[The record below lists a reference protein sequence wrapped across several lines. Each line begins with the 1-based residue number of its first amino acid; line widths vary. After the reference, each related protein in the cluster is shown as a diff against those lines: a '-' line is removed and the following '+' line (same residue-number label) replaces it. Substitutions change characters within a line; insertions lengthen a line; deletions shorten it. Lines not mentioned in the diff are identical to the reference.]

1 MFGNSENYN
10 ELTASL
16 LSLVSKYEFRN
27 YYYSKGFNI
36 KLNGEVFPVLNL
48 SLAFNNRTDNNAV
61 TRTNVSLFN
70 NKKRYDNNPPIFE
83 TKVNSLKLGF
93 NLDFRNYIENGYFR
107 RRINGGKSFIL
118 IKGDVTFSR
127 KNLLNSNID
136 FTQYGFSSFV
146 RIRTLGASFL
156 YFNLK
161 GIYTDG
167 SLPYQY
173 MYSLPGN
180 IKATAR
186 NFSFRTLNV
195 NEVIGERIVTINIE
209 ENFGNELFKLF
220 KIPGLK
226 DWDVQLNVFVN
237 AAHSVVGSVS
247 QSILLQPVNQ
257 FKHPFYEIGFGLG
270 HILIPIRLEFAW
282 KLNYRGENNFRIG
295 LNTGLF

>member
-1 MFGNSENYN
+1 
-10 ELTASL
+10 
-16 LSLVSKYEFRN
+16 
-27 YYYSKGFNI
+27 
-36 KLNGEVFPVLNL
+36 
-48 SLAFNNRTDNNAV
+48 
-61 TRTNVSLFN
+61 
-70 NKKRYDNNPPIFE
+70 
-83 TKVNSLKLGF
+83 
-93 NLDFRNYIENGYFR
+93 
-107 RRINGGKSFIL
+107 
-118 IKGDVTFSR
+118 
-127 KNLLNSNID
+127 
-136 FTQYGFSSFV
+136 
-146 RIRTLGASFL
+146 
-156 YFNLK
+156 
-161 GIYTDG
+161 
-167 SLPYQY
+167 

-180 IKATAR
+180 INATAR

-226 DWDVQLNVFVN
+226 DWDVQLNVFFN
-237 AAHSVVGSVS
+237 AAYSTIGSAS